1 MRIPLSPEEH
11 LDGRDCQLRRTGAR
25 AGVPPLELKLD
36 YISKLPWNN
45 NETTKALQACNKK
58 HK

>member
-1 MRIPLSPEEH
+1 MRIPLSPGEH

-36 YISKLPWNN
+36 NINKLLWNN
-45 NETTKALQACNKK
+45 NETTKALQTCNKK
-58 HK
+58 QK